1 MQKFVKLVGF
11 IAILAIFGLV
21 LGCDEPGPVT
31 LTGNAQA
38 GQILTADTSALG
50 GSGTISYLWR
60 RGGSSIAGANS
71 DTYVVQAADVGS
83 AITVTVNRSDISG
96 SVTSAQTAVVID
108 NNTGTIGL
116 SYTLINNGTAY
127 SVSSGSSNA
136 VVIVIPAVYQG
147 LPVIEIADSGF
158 TSYTSLTSIVIP
170 NGVTRIGNYAFFHC
184 SNLTSIVL
192 PAGIT
197 NIGNFAFQDCGGL
210 TIVFFGG
217 ASSANWEGVTIG
229 SSNTALTEANLYY
242 YSETNPETEGLFW
255 SFVDGVPIGAT
266 YYSVIFNNDG
276 GSAVV
281 TQIISHGSTATRPTN
296 PTRSGYVFGGWYSDS
311 EFTVEYNFSMPVTS
325 NVTLFVKWVYTVTFV
340 SNGGNTVTTQGIIPG
355 NTATRPTNP
364 TRSGHVFD
372 NWYSDS
378 ELTTVYDF
386 SIPVTSN
393 ISIYAKWIIQT
404 YTVTFVSNGGTAVD
418 TQIINHG
425 DMITRPTNLSRSG
438 YVFDYW
444 YSNAELTISYNF
456 TSPVISNVTLYARW
470 IEWNAIINNIEMVQI
485 SAGTLEWP
493 DATITLSAFKMG
505 KYEVTQELY
514 EAVMGFNPSSFNSYP
529 AAGEIQA
536 RRPVEQVSWYDALV
550 FCNKLSIIEGLTPA
564 YSING
569 STNPDEWG
577 TVPTSSNATWNSVTV
592 VSGSTG
598 YRLPTEVQ
606 WEYACR
612 AGSTTDW
619 YFGDTQSELVNY
631 AWYGANSGNRT
642 HQVGL
647 KLPNAFGLYD
657 MHGNVWEWCWDWWGS
672 LPTSNQTDYTG
683 PVSESGRV
691 IRGGSW
697 NRSAGHTRSSYR
709 DFNPYS
715 GYYSAGFRVVRP

>member
-255 SFVDGVPIGAT
+255 SFVDGLPTSNVNYAVT
-266 YYSVIFNNDG
+266 FESNG
-276 GSAVV
+276 GNAVV
-281 TQIISHGSTATRPTN
+281 TQIIRN
-296 PTRSGYVFGGWYSDS
+296 
-311 EFTVEYNFSMPVTS
+311 
-325 NVTLFVKWVYTVTFV
+325 
-340 SNGGNTVTTQGIIPG
+340 G
-355 NTATRPTNP
+355 NTATRPEDP
-364 TRSGHVFD
+364 IRSGYVFLG
-372 NWYSDS
+372 WYSNS
-378 ELTTVYDF
+378 GLTIPYNF
-386 SIPVTSN
+386 STPVTSN
-393 ISIYAKWIIQT
+393 ITLYAKWNEVIIG
-404 YTVTFVSNGGTAVD
+404 S
-418 TQIINHG
+418 
-425 DMITRPTNLSRSG
+425 SG
-438 YVFDYW
+438 
-444 YSNAELTISYNF
+444 
-456 TSPVISNVTLYARW
+456 
-470 IEWNAIINNIEMVQI
+470 IEMVQI
-485 SAGTLEWP
+485 LAGTLAWP

-505 KYEVTQELY
+505 VYEVTQELY
-514 EAVMGFNPSSFNSYP
+514 EAVMGVNPSNFNSNP
-529 AAGEIQA
+529 AAGEVQA
-536 RRPVEQVSWYDALV
+536 RRPVERVSWYDALV
-550 FCNKLSIIEGLTPA
+550 FCNKLSILEGLSPA

-569 STNPDEWG
+569 STDPDEWG
-577 TVPTSSNATWNSVTV
+577 SVPTTSWDNATWNAVTV

-598 YRLPTEVQ
+598 YRLPTEAQ

-612 AGSTTDW
+612 AGTTTDW
-619 YFGDTQSELVNY
+619 HFGNTQSELVNY
-631 AWYGANSGNRT
+631 AWYGANSNSRT

-647 KLPNAFGLYD
+647 KLPNAWGLYD
-657 MHGNVWEWCWDWWGS
+657 MHGNVWEWCWDWGGS
-672 LPTSNQTDYTG
+672 LPTSNQTDYAG
-683 PVSESGRV
+683 AVSGSNRV
-691 IRGGSW
+691 VRGGSW
-697 NRSAGHTRSSYR
+697 LISAENTRSSNRGSY
-709 DFNPYS
+709 NPYDR
-715 GYYSAGFRVVRP
+715 YIVIGFRVVRP